1 MKAAGGLL
9 SKILEW
15 GANSQ
20 TDAAK
25 EAQAD
30 KVIKKTYDTFK
41 GNFTD
46 NTVKVLRVLDD
57 ETNLLPTHIRPKLYP
72 DLALQAKATATAFDA
87 EFRYRLEYLC
97 LYGVVR
103 HIGDSEYGITQF
115 GKAFLKEARGRKH
128 YLSVMS

>member
-57 ETNLLPTHIRPKLYP
+57 DTNLLPTHTMPNSDIGSNTFASMASFATLGTVSMGLRN
-72 DLALQAKATATAFDA
+72 LA
-87 EFRYRLEYLC
+87 RL
-97 LYGVVR
+97 
-103 HIGDSEYGITQF
+103 S
-115 GKAFLKEARGRKH
+115 
-128 YLSVMS
+128 